1 MRTTLTLEDDI
12 AKSLQE
18 KAHQTRRPFKD
29 VVNEALALGLVVMD
43 RPQEPVVYRVS
54 PASMGAP
61 RPGVNLEKALA
72 LAEKLEDEAIALELE
87 ARK

>member
-43 RPQEPVVYRVS
+43 RPREPVVYRVS

>member
-29 VVNEALALGLVVMD
+29 VVNEALTLGLGVMD
-43 RPQEPVVYRVS
+43 RPREPVVYRVS

-61 RPGVNLEKALA
+61 RPEVNLEKALA
-72 LAEKLEDEAIALELE
+72 LAVKLEDEAIALELE

>member
-29 VVNEALALGLVVMD
+29 VVNEALTLGLGVMD
-43 RPQEPVVYRVS
+43 RPREPVVYRVS

-61 RPGVNLEKALA
+61 RPEVKLEKALA
-72 LAEKLEDEAIALELE
+72 LAENLEDQAIALELE

>member
-1 MRTTLTLEDDI
+1 MRTTLTLQDDI

-29 VVNEALALGLVVMD
+29 VVNEALTLGLDVMD
-43 RPQEPVVYRVS
+43 RPRKPVAYRVS

>member
-1 MRTTLTLEDDI
+1 MRTTLTLQDDI

-43 RPQEPVVYRVS
+43 RPREPVVYRVS

>member
-43 RPQEPVVYRVS
+43 RPREPVVYRVS

-61 RPGVNLEKALA
+61 RREVNLEKALA

>member
-1 MRTTLTLEDDI
+1 MRTTLTLQDDI

-43 RPQEPVVYRVS
+43 RPREPVVYRVS

-61 RPGVNLEKALA
+61 RPEVNLEKALA
-72 LAEKLEDEAIALELE
+72 LAENLEDQAIALELE

>member
-29 VVNEALALGLVVMD
+29 VVNEALALGLGIMD
-43 RPQEPVVYRVS
+43 RPREPVVYCVS

-61 RPGVNLEKALA
+61 RPEVNLEKALA
-72 LAEKLEDEAIALELE
+72 LAEKLEDEAIVFKLE

>member
-12 AKSLQE
+12 AKSLQD

-29 VVNEALALGLVVMD
+29 VVNEALALGLGVMD
-43 RPQEPVVYRVS
+43 RPREAVVYRVS

-61 RPGVNLEKALA
+61 RPEVNLAKALA
-72 LAEKLEDEAIALELE
+72 LVEKLEDEAIALKLE

>member
-1 MRTTLTLEDDI
+1 MRTTLTVQDDI

-29 VVNEALALGLVVMD
+29 VVNEALALGLGVMD
-43 RPQEPVVYRVS
+43 RPREPVVYRVS

-61 RPGVNLEKALA
+61 RREVNLEKALA

>member
-1 MRTTLTLEDDI
+1 MRTTLTLEDHI
-12 AKSLQE
+12 AKRLQE

-29 VVNEALALGLVVMD
+29 VVNEALALGLGVMD
-43 RPQEPVVYRVS
+43 RPHEPVVYRVS

-61 RPGVNLEKALA
+61 RPEVNLEKALA
-72 LAEKLEDEAIALELE
+72 LAEKLEDEAIALKLE